1 MLQVNL
7 GGVVTIFRILMIT
20 KWWGGGEIFTM
31 SADKEASEAEGRN
44 AYCAACGIA
53 EIDNI
58 VLNECNHC
66 KSVRYCGVK
75 CQKEHRPWHK
85 EECKK
90 RAAELR
96 DELLFK
102 QPESSCYGD
111 CPICCLP
118 LSLDTRKA
126 TLFSC
131 CSKVI
136 CDGCDYANQIREF
149 EGSLQPKCLFCR
161 LPRTSLSQK
170 IELNLMRRV
179 EAEDPVARSQMG
191 EIHYDKGD
199 YDEAFQCWEKAA
211 EMGNA
216 LAHFS
221 LCNMYREGKGVKKDE
236 KKMVYHLEQAAIA
249 GVPDARYNLGLV
261 EEEHGRMDRAV
272 QHWII
277 AANQGHD
284 HSLRTLKDCYR
295 EGSVNKED
303 FAAALRAHQAAVD
316 ATKSPQREAIDVF
329 ICKKWGSRQAFF
341 RRGGLKC

>member
-1 MLQVNL
+1 MV
-7 GGVVTIFRILMIT
+7 
-20 KWWGGGEIFTM
+20 GGGEIFTM

-58 VLNECNHC
+58 LLNECECNHC
-66 KSVRYCGVK
+66 KSVRYCGDK

-85 EECKK
+85 EGCKK

-102 QPESSCYGD
+102 QPESSHHGD
-111 CPICCLP
+111 CPICCIP
-118 LSLDTRKA
+118 LSLDPRKA
-126 TLFSC
+126 TFFPC

-136 CDGCDYANQIREF
+136 CNGCEYANLRREI

-161 LPRTSLSQK
+161 LPRTSRSQE
-170 IELNLMRRV
+170 IELNLKRRV
-179 EAEDPVARSQMG
+179 EAVDPVATSKMG
-191 EIHYDKGD
+191 EIHCNEGD
-199 YDEAFQCWEKAA
+199 YDGAFQCWEKAA

-216 LAHFS
+216 LAHYS
-221 LCNMYREGKGVKKDE
+221 LCEMYREGKGVKKDE
-236 KKMVYHLEQAAIA
+236 RKMVYHLEQAAI
-249 GVPDARYNLGLV
+249 GGFPDARYNLGAV
-261 EEEHGRMDRAV
+261 EEEHGRRDRAV
-272 QHWII
+272 KHWII

-295 EGSVNKED
+295 YGEGLVSKED

-316 ATKSPQREAIDVF
+316 ATKSPQREAAYVVLQ
-329 ICKKWGSRQAFF
+329 KLGARQLT
-341 RRGGLKC
+341 RGKLSLREGD